1 MDKKLS
7 RDSRNIIVAGTSL
20 FILATVSTMTLEAG
34 SDGWS
39 TFGFPLTFYRYTNG
53 KAVHSA
59 LEFKLGYLMV
69 DFLLAL
75 SVGILLIEGVKK
87 IRKQK
92 PA

>member
-1 MDKKLS
+1 MENKLS

-20 FILATVSTMTLEAG
+20 FIIATASTMTLEAG

-59 LEFKLGYLMV
+59 VEFKLGYLMV
-69 DFLLAL
+69 DILLAF
-75 SVGILLIEGVKK
+75 SVAIVLFEGLKK